1 MRRALVIGAVVAAGA
16 GRRRGHRRWP
26 PAPSGRTSRS
36 RSSPSR
42 ADAPA
47 AAPGRFV
54 VEDGIPRADAER
66 LSRAALAEVPGTA
79 LSAERDDGL
88 YEVEVRDR
96 SGTHVELLLDDGF
109 RVVGADG
116 TRTRTEAVAPGVLVE
131 QVLRGLAAGGREA
144 LRAVRAPCR

>member
-16 GRRRGHRRWP
+16 GVGAGTVLASGALGEDAP
-26 PAPSGRTSRS
+26 VEVITVPADT
-36 RSSPSR
+36 
-42 ADAPA
+42 PA

-96 SGTHVELLLDDGF
+96 SGNHVELLLDDGF
-109 RVVGADG
+109 RVVGRDG
-116 TRTRTEAVAPGVLVE
+116 ED
-131 QVLRGLAAGGREA
+131 
-144 LRAVRAPCR
+144 

>member
-16 GRRRGHRRWP
+16 GVGAGTVLASGALGED
-26 PAPSGRTSRS
+26 APVEVITV
-36 RSSPSR
+36 P

-66 LSRAALAEVPGTA
+66 LSKAALAEVPGTA

-96 SGTHVELLLDDGF
+96 SGNHVELLLDDGF
-109 RVVGADG
+109 RVVGRDG
-116 TRTRTEAVAPGVLVE
+116 ED
-131 QVLRGLAAGGREA
+131 
-144 LRAVRAPCR
+144 